1 MTFASSTPEIDAMLA
16 RLLGPVLGHVPA
28 PWPATVYRALDRLAR
43 GEGTDSET
51 WLRRKMATRDS
62 IAIDVLVGE
71 ATVPHTAFYRHA
83 EQLEHLQTAV
93 LPALARRRRREALRV
108 WSAGC
113 ATGEEAYTLALVA
126 RDAGVAIDLLATD
139 VSEAALAVARTGT
152 YSGRR
157 VRDLPQ
163 ARGAPTWTAPEALR
177 RSMRFHRASLVGPD
191 PSLGWSSIDVIFCRN
206 VLIYFDTDGA
216 HRVFSTLRRLL
227 ADDGWLVVAP
237 VEAVVHPEGVYAD
250 SVAPLGFFRRRPVS
264 RPHIPAARPL
274 LESRPPTPPAPSVI
288 PPPPSR
294 LEQGARLLGVGDLV
308 GAESVITS
316 LLNDSP
322 DHAPAWF
329 LLGELLLQR
338 GERTQA
344 RTAFTRSARCAPTD
358 PGDMDPET
366 LAAAATRRAEM
377 C

>member
-16 RLLGPVLGHVPA
+16 SLLGPVLGHVPE
-28 PWPATVYRALDRLAR
+28 PWPATVYRALHRLSHD
-43 GEGTDSET
+43 ESTDPES
-51 WLRRKMATRDS
+51 WLRRKMATRDAR
-62 IAIDVLVGE
+62 AIEVLVAE
-71 ATVPHTAFYRHA
+71 ATVPHTAFYRHP
-83 EQLEHLQTAV
+83 EQLEHLRTVV
-93 LPALARRRRREALRV
+93 LPALAQRRRGEPLRI

-113 ATGEEAYTLALVA
+113 ATGEEAYTIALVA

-139 VSEAALAVARTGT
+139 VSEAALSIARAGAYT
-152 YSGRR
+152 GRR

-163 ARGAPTWTAPEALR
+163 AGGAPTWTAPDELR
-177 RSMRFHRASLVGPD
+177 RSVRFHRASLVGPD

-206 VLIYFDTDGA
+206 VLIYFDTEGA

-237 VEAVVHPEGVYAD
+237 VEAVVHPEGIYAD
-250 SVAPLGFFRRRPVS
+250 PSAPLGFFHRRPVA
-264 RPHIPAARPL
+264 RPSVSAARPL
-274 LESRPPTPPAPSVI
+274 LESRPPAPPAPSVA

-308 GAESVITS
+308 GAEAVLTD
-316 LLNDSP
+316 LLNDAP

-329 LLGELLLQR
+329 LLGELLLSR

-344 RTAFTRSARCAPTD
+344 RTAFTRCARCALTD
-358 PGDMDPET
+358 SGDMDAET
-366 LAAAATRRAEM
+366 LASAATRRAEM